1 MRRIATLLFT
11 LPLLGTPLLG
21 AAALDTSKELLP
33 ASAGCP
39 VTMQM
44 DQEATGRLLLVGP
57 NSEGSATKLHITFS
71 NTGKLDVVELTLLAH
86 GFAESRSYPLMQ
98 ARLDTEAAALRTVHL
113 HVRVQPNQDATADVL
128 LKNLAGVSALEL
140 QMAVFAD
147 GSHWQATALTT
158 CRAAN
163 QGTKRIA
170 QAQ

>member
-1 MRRIATLLFT
+1 MRQIATLLFA
-11 LPLLGTPLLG
+11 LPLLSTPMLG
-21 AAALDTSKELLP
+21 AAALDTSEELLP

-44 DQEATGRLLLVGP
+44 DQDATGRLLLVGP

-71 NTGKLDVVELTLLAH
+71 NAGKLDVVELTLLAH

-98 ARLDTEAAALRTVHL
+98 VGLDTRTIPTRTLHL

-128 LKNLAGVSALEL
+128 LKNLSGVSALEL
-140 QMAVFAD
+140 QTAVFAD
-147 GSHWQATALTT
+147 GSHWQATALTI